1 MNDKEFGSIKLS
13 KVKYRRGDQIIHL
26 FFIIVYSQEIKP
38 PQLIQ
43 LFRKIGF
50 PPDQADL
57 WKLGT
62 LFNLREFQ
70 KTGENYKY
78 FQSCKIP

>member
-1 MNDKEFGSIKLS
+1 MNDKEFGSRKLS
-13 KVKYRRGDQIIHL
+13 KVKYRKGDQIIHL
-26 FFIIVYSQEIKP
+26 FFIIASSQEIKP

-43 LFRKIGF
+43 LFCKIGF
-50 PPDQADL
+50 PPDL

-70 KTGENYKY
+70 KTGENLVL
-78 FQSCKIP
+78 

>member
-1 MNDKEFGSIKLS
+1 MQNTLKCNERQRIWVYKTFKSEIQK
-13 KVKYRRGDQIIHL
+13 GDQIIHL
-26 FFIIVYSQEIKP
+26 FFIIAYSQEIKP

-43 LFRKIGF
+43 LFCKIGF
-50 PPDQADL
+50 PPDL

-70 KTGENYKY
+70 KTGEN
-78 FQSCKIP
+78 